1 LFAMGFVGVTALAA
15 KCGCPG
21 AVDGRQM
28 EWYLRRGYGVHF
40 LVADRLRHGD
50 DWAVVFWCC

>member
-1 LFAMGFVGVTALAA
+1 MFAMGFVGVTALAA

-50 DWAVVFWCC
+50 DWAVVFP